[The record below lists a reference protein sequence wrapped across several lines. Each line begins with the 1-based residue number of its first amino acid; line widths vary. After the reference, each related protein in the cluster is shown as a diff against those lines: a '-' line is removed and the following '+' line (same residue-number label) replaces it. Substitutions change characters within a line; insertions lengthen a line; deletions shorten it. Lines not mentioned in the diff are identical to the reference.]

1 MDVVLRASAMFAVVF
16 VLLRLMGKREIGQ
29 LTPLDFVTIVVMGD
43 LIQQGITHNDFSL
56 TGAALAI
63 STFAFWTLVLG
74 WAGFLYP
81 PAEKLLEGQ
90 ARILIRDGKV
100 LREALRRDRLTY
112 DEVESEMRMAGIGRL
127 EDVHLAMLE
136 PLGKISFIKK
146 ERGGEASRQQDDAA
160 PA

>member
-43 LIQQGITHNDFSL
+43 LIQQGITHNDFS
-56 TGAALAI
+56 LAI